1 MENRIDSIKYPGRLK
16 KKKTSRNNKF
26 IGIKRSILKYKD
38 SEISRETKINIS
50 FCVEQ

>member
-1 MENRIDSIKYPGRLK
+1 MENRIDSVKYPGRF
-16 KKKTSRNNKF
+16 KKKTSRNKKF

-38 SEISRETKINIS
+38 SEISQETKINIS